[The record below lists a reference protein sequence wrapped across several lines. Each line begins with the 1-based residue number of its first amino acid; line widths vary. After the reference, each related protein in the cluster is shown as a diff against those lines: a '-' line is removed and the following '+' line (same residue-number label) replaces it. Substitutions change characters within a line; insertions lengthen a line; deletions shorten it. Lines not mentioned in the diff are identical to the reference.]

1 MKIHFLGA
9 AREVTGSCFVVEA
22 GRVRFAVDCGMF
34 QGGREASPKNRA
46 FPAFDASR
54 LDFALVTHAHLDHCG
69 LLPVLSARAPGL
81 PIYATKPTADLLPVM
96 LRDSAHIQERE
107 AAHAKWRH
115 VPSPPVLY
123 DMADV
128 DRAMRRVSGVPY
140 GIEFKPHPD
149 VRVRFLDAGH
159 IVGAAIAELRV
170 REGGRERRVVFSGDL
185 GLPTRPIVRDPETVT
200 SAEIL
205 VVESTY
211 GNRLHKSMEETEN
224 ELVDAVRDT
233 LANRRGNLIVP
244 SFALGRTQELLV
256 MLFELC
262 EAGVLPPL
270 HVFVDS
276 PLAQQATDVTL
287 AHLEAL
293 DESARR
299 FADAL
304 RRGRLPYRLRFT
316 QTPQESMAIN
326 KIRAGA
332 LVIAASG
339 MCEAGRIR
347 HHLRQNLGRGECGIL
362 FTGFQAGGTLGRR
375 IVDGARSVRLYG
387 ETVPVKARIF
397 TLGGLSAHADQR
409 ALMGWLK
416 GFRRPP
422 ARTFVV
428 HGEETAALALADL
441 VAANLGWVVDVP
453 WRSDWID
460 CDAGDD

>member
-1 MKIHFLGA
+1 
-9 AREVTGSCFVVEA
+9 
-22 GRVRFAVDCGMF
+22 
-34 QGGREASPKNRA
+34 
-46 FPAFDASR
+46 
-54 LDFALVTHAHLDHCG
+54 
-69 LLPVLSARAPGL
+69 
-81 PIYATKPTADLLPVM
+81 M
-96 LRDSAHIQERE
+96 LHDSAHIQERE

-115 VPSPPVLY
+115 APSPPVLY

-128 DRAMRRVSGVPY
+128 DRAMRRVAGVPY

-159 IVGAAIAELRV
+159 IVGAAITELRI
-170 REGGRERRVVFSGDL
+170 REGRRERRVVFSGDL
-185 GLPTRPIVRDPETVT
+185 GQPARPIVRDPETVAT
-200 SAEIL
+200 AEIL

-233 LANRRGNLIVP
+233 LATRRGNLIVP

-287 AHLEAL
+287 AHLESL

-299 FADAL
+299 FAEAL

-326 KIRAGA
+326 KVRSGA

-339 MCEAGRIR
+339 MCEAGRVR
-347 HHLRQNLGRGECGIL
+347 HHLRQNLGRSECGIL

-375 IVDGARSVRLYG
+375 IVDGARSVRLFG

-409 ALMGWLK
+409 ALLAWLK
-416 GFRRPP
+416 AFRRPP

-428 HGEETAALALADL
+428 HGEEPAALALADQ
-441 VAANLGWVVDVP
+441 VAGSLGWVVDVP
-453 WRSDWID
+453 WRNDWID